1 MLLRIHETTG
11 IYAVVRY
18 AQVNILMGESS
29 WWSEATA
36 CYHEPKVHDHE
47 LYFQLTSIN
56 LYVLLPLA
64 IFGIFFN
71 ASALVRLYKA
81 ILFTF

>member
-1 MLLRIHETTG
+1 MADSTWW
-11 IYAVVRY
+11 A
-18 AQVNILMGESS
+18 ESV
-29 WWSEATA
+29 A

-47 LYFQLTSIN
+47 LFWFLYNAN

-71 ASALVRLYKA
+71 ASALVSFKFQLII
-81 ILFTF
+81 ILPK